1 MAHRPWVQV
10 SMACFCV
17 AEQEVSQPAAR
28 PNLPG
33 RKKTKTKK
41 TFPGRGFICLCSFFC
56 CVAGFFLQLAE
67 HCSLPALKACKRG
80 AKGVCVCVCVCVC
93 FFFFIRPPSF
103 PHLAPFSSWVGSES
117 LGGWEVVFRLFFSCA
132 ACARWVENLPSQVAC
147 APPSSLRASGPRK
160 KKIPPY
166 TEFHTGGKVS
176 GRKKAPRE
184 NNQAKRPPSPS
195 FTLGRRRIPT
205 PRFELR
211 RLAGLYLGGS
221 CTP

>member
-80 AKGVCVCVCVCVC
+80 AKGVCVCVCLC
-93 FFFFIRPPSF
+93 FFFFLSGHPVFPILPPF
-103 PHLAPFSSWVGSES
+103 PLGWGANPWGGGRLFSAFFSLAPRARAGLRIYPARLPALPHPALEQVGPEKKNPPLHRVSH
-117 LGGWEVVFRLFFSCA
+117 GWKSF
-132 ACARWVENLPSQVAC
+132 
-147 APPSSLRASGPRK
+147 RK
-160 KKIPPY
+160 KKG
-166 TEFHTGGKVS
+166 T
-176 GRKKAPRE
+176 A
-184 NNQAKRPPSPS
+184 
-195 FTLGRRRIPT
+195 
-205 PRFELR
+205 
-211 RLAGLYLGGS
+211 
-221 CTP
+221 